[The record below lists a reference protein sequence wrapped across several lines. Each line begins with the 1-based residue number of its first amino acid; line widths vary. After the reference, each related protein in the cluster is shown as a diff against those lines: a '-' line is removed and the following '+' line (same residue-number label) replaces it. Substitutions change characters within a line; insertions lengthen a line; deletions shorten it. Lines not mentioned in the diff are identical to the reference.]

1 MIIIWVVFGLVAG
14 LLAKWLLIPQSP
26 EGTAGTMLLGM
37 AGALIGGVFAQG
49 FGWQQN
55 SNPEDLVLVMFGA
68 MLALVIYWQLVE
80 TEDVGIEWV
89 NIIDGHIR
97 AASE

>member
-1 MIIIWVVFGLVAG
+1 MIILWVVLGLIAG
-14 LLAKWLLIPQSP
+14 ILTKWLLIPESS

-37 AGALIGGVFAQG
+37 TGALVGGVFAHG

-55 SNPEDLVLVMFGA
+55 SNPEDLVLVMLGA

-80 TEDVGIEWV
+80 TKDVGIGM
-89 NIIDGHIR
+89 IDHH
-97 AASE
+97 